1 MATTIEISNLGIIL
15 FWSMLIVFSLWPEQV
30 GERNE
35 FFRGGVRHSTHGTH
49 ITAAQFP
56 HNRGAGTRSTDA
68 NKEPNQPLHIP
79 GKGGE
84 SSAT

>member
-1 MATTIEISNLGIIL
+1 M
-15 FWSMLIVFSLWPEQV
+15 FSLWPEQV

-35 FFRGGVRHSTHGTH
+35 FFRGGVRHSAHRTY

-56 HNRGAGTRSTDA
+56 HNSGAGVGSTDA
-68 NKEPNQPLHIP
+68 NKEPDQSLHIP